1 MTQTIVSYAA
11 VIVYRLKIYTPFS
24 SPLSIVTFLESSW
37 WRSIATQKKDST
49 DHSCVMKRKDRNFF
63 LLHSFVPY
71 VKI

>member
-37 WRSIATQKKDST
+37 WRSIATQKKIFYRSFMC
-49 DHSCVMKRKDRNFF
+49 HEKKRQK
-63 LLHSFVPY
+63 LLP
-71 VKI
+71 IT